1 ADDRALAI
9 ANVRQNEQN
18 SQNRNSVSFCQ
29 FCLKMFETG
38 TRELRSPGTSNPPS
52 VAAAT
57 YGVAGI
63 KPAFGWLRRG
73 RQQTSDIRMG
83 EPRITRINRLSPR
96 AIGSIAPTSTSV
108 FVFIRVDSPAT
119 PKRA

>member
-1 ADDRALAI
+1 
-9 ANVRQNEQN
+9 
-18 SQNRNSVSFCQ
+18 
-29 FCLKMFETG
+29 MFETG

-83 EPRITRINRLSPR
+83 EPRITRINRLSPGR
-96 AIGSIAPTSTSV
+96 LGESPLPQPLYFCL
-108 FVFIRVDSPAT
+108 FVLIRLPRRSARRRVVNRRP
-119 PKRA
+119 